1 MIVIVLIISFL
12 LDGIVLSLTPVDSYV
27 LPLFS
32 LLSLVVLYPYYSH
45 NKRKMYASAITMGIL
60 YDIVYT
66 NTLFLNT
73 LLFLFL
79 IYLVNRVYKVLTNNF
94 INTFLIAT
102 ITIILYRVIN
112 YLFFIVLGLISWN
125 IGDIVE
131 CISHSLIINYVYI
144 ALFYF
149 GLYAISKKLQIKRN
163 V

>member
-1 MIVIVLIISFL
+1 MIVITLIISFL
-12 LDGIVLSLTPVDSYV
+12 LDGIILSLTSLDSSI

-32 LLSLVVLYPYYSH
+32 LLSIVILYPYYCH
-45 NKRKMYASAITMGIL
+45 NKRKMYGSAITMGIL

-66 NTLFLNT
+66 KSLFLNT

-79 IYLVNRVYKVLTNNF
+79 IYLVDRIYKVLTNNF
-94 INTFLIAT
+94 INTFLITT
-102 ITIILYRVIN
+102 ITIVLYRVIN

-125 IGDIVE
+125 TGDIVE

-149 GLYAISKKLQIKRN
+149 SLYAISKKLQIKRN